1 MQMDKK
7 QILSVMHEAFKRL
20 TVSNIEILELDG
32 PLMGLRVIAEDY
44 ASLNIPERV
53 DVLTE
58 LLRNTSPV
66 VSLNY
71 AISFEPLT
79 PAEFSEWYGDGN
91 SGKSSGSS
99 SDGVAA
105 KPLEL

>member
-1 MQMDKK
+1 MDKK
-7 QILSVMHEAFKRL
+7 KLLSIMHEAFKSL
-20 TVSNIEILELDG
+20 TLSNIEILELDG
-32 PLMGLRVIAEDY
+32 PLLSVRVVAEGY

-53 DVLTE
+53 DVLTD
-58 LLRNTSPV
+58 LLRQTSSV

-79 PAEFSEWYGDGN
+79 PSEFSEWYEN
-91 SGKSSGSS
+91 SKSNNSSGSN

-105 KPLEL
+105 KPLDL

>member
-1 MQMDKK
+1 MDKS
-7 QILSVMHEAFKRL
+7 QILSVMNEAFKSL

-32 PLMGLRVIAEDY
+32 PLVSIRVIAEGY

-53 DVLTE
+53 EVLTN
-58 LLRNTSPV
+58 LLRTESPT

-79 PAEFSEWYGDGN
+79 PSEFSEWYEDGKLN
-91 SGKSSGSS
+91 NSSGNDSN
-99 SDGVAA
+99 GVAA
-105 KPLEL
+105 KPIELN